1 MDNNY
6 RNMNDTNNTNN
17 TNNTNST
24 NNVNFTMSG
33 NPYNPDESQ
42 KAAQTNNTSAE
53 SYSQSYNPYS
63 QASAAA
69 QPNAISHMQT
79 SLILISRIIQAQI
92 IMHMAAHQQVR
103 QTIHIAG

>member
-17 TNNTNST
+17 TNSTNNNT

-33 NPYNPDESQ
+33 NPYNSDESQ

-53 SYSQSYNPYS
+53 S
-63 QASAAA
+63 
-69 QPNAISHMQT
+69 
-79 SLILISRIIQAQI
+79 
-92 IMHMAAHQQVR
+92 
-103 QTIHIAG
+103 

>member
-6 RNMNDTNNTNN
+6 GNMNDTNNTNS
-17 TNNTNST
+17 TNNTNNNT

-42 KAAQTNNTSAE
+42 RAAQTNNTSAE

-63 QASAAA
+63 QASAAG
-69 QPNAISHMQT
+69 QPNAIRH
-79 SLILISRIIQAQI
+79 IIQAQI
-92 IMHMAAHQQVR
+92 IMHMVAHQPVR
-103 QTIHIAG
+103 QTTLIAG

>member
-17 TNNTNST
+17 TNSTNNNT

-42 KAAQTNNTSAE
+42 KLEKNVLIQ
-53 SYSQSYNPYS
+53 
-63 QASAAA
+63 
-69 QPNAISHMQT
+69 IL
-79 SLILISRIIQAQI
+79 SLIEYCLVKKLVALLLGNGLLMEMDYLKKSYITRSGSSSKLI
-92 IMHMAAHQQVR
+92 MLE
-103 QTIHIAG
+103 

>member
-6 RNMNDTNNTNN
+6 GNMNDTNNTNN
-17 TNNTNST
+17 TNSTNNNT

-42 KAAQTNNTSAE
+42 KTAQTNNTSAE

-63 QASAAA
+63 QGR
-69 QPNAISHMQT
+69 QMQISHMQT
-79 SLILISRIIQAQI
+79 SLILISHIIQAQI
-92 IMHMAAHQQVR
+92 IMHMVAHQPVQ
-103 QTIHIAG
+103 QAAHIAG

>member
-6 RNMNDTNNTNN
+6 GNMNDTNNTNN
-17 TNNTNST
+17 TNSTNNNT

-69 QPNAISHMQT
+69 QPH
-79 SLILISRIIQAQI
+79 IIQAQI
-92 IMHMAAHQQVR
+92 IMHMVAHQPVQ
-103 QTIHIAG
+103 QAAHIAG

>member
-6 RNMNDTNNTNN
+6 RNMNDTNNTNG
-17 TNNTNST
+17 TNNRDYASNV
-24 NNVNFTMSG
+24 NNANTTGNASDAGVNFTMSG

-63 QASAAA
+63 QDRKSTRLNSSHYQQSRMPSSA
-69 QPNAISHMQT
+69 
-79 SLILISRIIQAQI
+79 
-92 IMHMAAHQQVR
+92 
-103 QTIHIAG
+103 

>member
-6 RNMNDTNNTNN
+6 RNMNDTNNTNG
-17 TNNTNST
+17 TNNSDYTSNV
-24 NNVNFTMSG
+24 NNANTTGNASDAGVNFTMSG

-63 QASAAA
+63 QASC
-69 QPNAISHMQT
+69 
-79 SLILISRIIQAQI
+79 SRTAKYKPVICKSVICKPALF
-92 IMHMAAHQQVR
+92 
-103 QTIHIAG
+103 

>member
-17 TNNTNST
+17 TNSTNNNT

-42 KAAQTNNTSAE
+42 KL
-53 SYSQSYNPYS
+53 
-63 QASAAA
+63 
-69 QPNAISHMQT
+69 
-79 SLILISRIIQAQI
+79 SLI
-92 IMHMAAHQQVR
+92 
-103 QTIHIAG
+103 HI

>member
-17 TNNTNST
+17 TNSTNNNT

-42 KAAQTNNTSAE
+42 KDAQTNNTSAE
-53 SYSQSYNPYS
+53 S
-63 QASAAA
+63 
-69 QPNAISHMQT
+69 
-79 SLILISRIIQAQI
+79 
-92 IMHMAAHQQVR
+92 
-103 QTIHIAG
+103 